1 VPTDQAARTRG
12 IPVWDLLVRF
22 FHWSLVVGFF
32 AAYFTRHSSGSIH
45 NWIGYAVLGLLLMR
59 LLWGFV
65 GPGYAR
71 FAQFVRSPC
80 YILSYSKLLL
90 AGRQPRYLGHN
101 PLGGWMVLAL
111 ISSVLATCITG
122 WLYTT
127 DRFWG
132 VAWVEE
138 LHDGFTWFTLLLIV
152 MHIAGVIHASRHG
165 KENLPAAML
174 HGRKRSA
181 SGNDV
186 D

>member
-1 VPTDQAARTRG
+1 VHSGKVTRASRVL
-12 IPVWDLLVRF
+12 IWDLLVRC

-32 AAYFTRHSSGSIH
+32 AAYFTRHNPGPWH
-45 NWIGYAVLGLLLMR
+45 EWIGYAVLTLLPIR

-65 GPGYAR
+65 GSRYAR
-71 FAQFVRSPC
+71 FAQFVRSPTHT
-80 YILSYSKLLL
+80 LAYSKLLL

-111 ISSVLATCITG
+111 IGSVLATCITG

-127 DRFWG
+127 DYFWG
-132 VAWVEE
+132 LEWMEE
-138 LHDGFTWFTLLLIV
+138 LHDGFTWLSLMLV
-152 MHIAGVIHASRHG
+152 GLHITGVIHASRHG
-165 KENLPAAML
+165 KENLPAAMV
-174 HGRKRSA
+174 HGRKRAA

>member
-1 VPTDQAARTRG
+1 M
-12 IPVWDLLVRF
+12 
-22 FHWSLVVGFF
+22 GFF
-32 AAYFTRHSSGSIH
+32 AAYFTRHSAGSVH
-45 NWIGYAVLGLLLMR
+45 DWIGYAVLALLLIR

-65 GPGYAR
+65 GSRYAR
-71 FAQFVRSPC
+71 FAQFVRNPS
-80 YILSYSKLLL
+80 YVYAYSKLLL

-127 DRFWG
+127 DYFWG
-132 VAWVEE
+132 LEWMEN
-138 LHDGFTWFTLLLIV
+138 LHEGFTWFTLGLIV
-152 MHIAGVIHASRHG
+152 LHVSGVIHASRHG
-165 KENLPAAML
+165 KENLVIAMV
-174 HGRKRSA
+174 HGRKRPA